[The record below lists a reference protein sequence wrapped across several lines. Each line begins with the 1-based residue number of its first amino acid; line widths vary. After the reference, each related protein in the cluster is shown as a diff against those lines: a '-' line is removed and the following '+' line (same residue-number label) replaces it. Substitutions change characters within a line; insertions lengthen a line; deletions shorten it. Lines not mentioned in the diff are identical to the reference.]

1 MQIAGAHTTF
11 KAIAWRRGRTWR
23 WGIQP
28 TVSKGAQQCG
38 AHHLHVSHHRCHHH
52 SHHSHQTGSGRGK
65 SAGDQIAV
73 EPQSDNAMADCPRDR
88 TGPRRPE
95 GGGTDRQAECPVR
108 NRPAASRSSATVH
121 RSGRCV
127 RDRQT
132 DHASHLITRKE
143 ALSRTGERV
152 PLPVPVPVPVPVL
165 ASHPSSTKTSPN

>member
-65 SAGDQIAV
+65 SAGDQTPV

-108 NRPAASRSSATVH
+108 NRPPAASRSSSR
-121 RSGRCV
+121 RSTALADAYGT
-127 RDRQT
+127 DRQT
-132 DHASHLITRKE
+132 THLISSLERRE

-152 PLPVPVPVPVPVL
+152 PLPVPVPVPVL
-165 ASHPSSTKTSPN
+165 ASHPFVHQN